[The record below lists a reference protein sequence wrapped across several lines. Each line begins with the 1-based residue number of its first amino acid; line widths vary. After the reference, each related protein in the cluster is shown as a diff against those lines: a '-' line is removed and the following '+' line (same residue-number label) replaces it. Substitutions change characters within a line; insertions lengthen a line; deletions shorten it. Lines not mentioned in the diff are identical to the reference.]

1 MFCVYRNF
9 PTEVDLCGIVKI
21 GSCGEA
27 QGRLKEVL
35 EDVDITDNP
44 ILLTVNGDEIKASVF
59 VHEQFEDIEF
69 QVLTAQELYRDFFF
83 VRVQCSLLTICEN
96 NEKSIKDKLFQ
107 LRKSLA
113 SGRSAFQVDSTQVCL
128 APAAV
133 LGEKDEEPIVKLL
146 PDSEASLKKKSQLKD
161 DFSILN
167 VSLLLKNS
175 KTVDDETLNR
185 HTVSVTVDTTGKELF
200 KIPINVDCLSMLH
213 THTKLVQLYDILVE
227 SLCRI
232 LRLTERNLITQL
244 KSGLSRP
251 GTPVVYHFKPEELGH
266 FFTCVYPDGVP
277 DDNSLISTKRQ
288 SLHSH
293 FGLPNNR
300 PYFRRGN
307 RYIFKDGKSKLLIN
321 PHVTVKGQVLGG
333 RQYLVQGR
341 YTYHHY
347 MQDSFDDNGW
357 GCAYR
362 SLQTVIS
369 WFRLQGYTD
378 TPIPTHREIQTYLVD
393 IGDKPSSF
401 IGSRQWIGSME
412 VSMCLNHFCGVD
424 SKILHVNSG
433 AELAQR
439 ASELAFHFEVQGTP
453 IMIGGG
459 VLAHTILGVD
469 YNTETGDVK
478 FLILDPH
485 YTGADD
491 LSTVL
496 AKGWCGWKGANFWD
510 KNSYYNLCMPQRPN
524 IY

>member
-1 MFCVYRNF
+1 M
-9 PTEVDLCGIVKI
+9 KI
-21 GSCGEA
+21 GSCVEA

-35 EDVDITDNP
+35 DDVDITDNP
-44 ILLTVNGDEIKASVF
+44 IFLTVCGDEIKASLF
-59 VHEQFEDIEF
+59 VHEQLEDIEF
-69 QVLTAQELYRDFFF
+69 QVLTAQDLYRDFYF
-83 VRVQCSLLTICEN
+83 VRVQCGLEVITSN
-96 NEKSIKDKLFQ
+96 NEKSIKDNLFQ
-107 LRKSLA
+107 LRKNLA
-113 SGRSAFQVDSTQVCL
+113 SGKSVFLIDSGQVCL
-128 APAAV
+128 TPTSIIGAS
-133 LGEKDEEPIVKLL
+133 DDEPIAKQLT
-146 PDSEASLKKKSQLKD
+146 DFEDKTKKKGQLKD

-167 VSLLLKNS
+167 VSLLVKNT
-175 KTVDDETLNR
+175 KTTDDETLNR
-185 HTVSVTVDTTGKELF
+185 HAVSITLDTSGKEQF

-213 THTKLVQLYDILVE
+213 VQTKLVQLYDILVE

-232 LRLTERNLITQL
+232 LRLTERNLLTQL
-244 KSGLSRP
+244 KSGLNRP
-251 GTPVVYHFKPEELGH
+251 GTPVIYHFKPEELGH

-277 DDNSLISTKRQ
+277 DDDSLLSTKRQ
-288 SLHSH
+288 SLHTH
-293 FGLPNNR
+293 FGLANNR

-307 RYIFKDGKSKLLIN
+307 QYMFRDGKSKLLIN
-321 PHVTVKGQVLGG
+321 PHIGVKGQVAGG
-333 RQYLVQGR
+333 RQVLVQGR

-347 MQDSFDDNGW
+347 MQDNFDDNGW

-369 WFRLQGYTD
+369 WFRLQGYTN
-378 TPIPTHREIQTYLVD
+378 THIPTHREIQTYLVD
-393 IGDKPSSF
+393 IGDKPANF

-424 SKILHVNSG
+424 SKIMHVNSG

-439 ASELAFHFEVQGTP
+439 ASELAFHFETQGTP

-469 YNTETGDVK
+469 YNNESGEVK

-491 LSTVL
+491 LSIVQ
-496 AKGWCGWKGANFWD
+496 AKGWCGWKGTNFWD
-510 KNSYYNLCMPQRPN
+510 KKSYYNLCMPQRLN